1 MRALIFVLPLLTG
14 CATPIVDL
22 PALARQIQ
30 VPANYCPYGTV
41 NRLGSCQTIQ
51 AVEIK
56 KR

>member
-1 MRALIFVLPLLTG
+1 MRVLIFVLPFLAG

-22 PALARQIQ
+22 PALAKQIQ

-41 NRLGSCQTIQ
+41 NRLGSCQVIQ

-56 KR
+56 RK

>member
-51 AVEIK
+51 SVEIK